1 MNHFVFVCPHA
12 SSELHVHGAPPPL
25 ATVLVR
31 RRPKTTITDVTI
43 ADQSGAVLVS
53 IAGMAFEE
61 LESCGRGWPADDTS
75 RMVHQV
81 AWHPLPDG
89 HREPPSGVVLVGGDG
104 DGVDCAIRDLV
115 AAGVPLPGVRG
126 PW

>member
-1 MNHFVFVCPHA
+1 MPA
-12 SSELHVHGAPPPL
+12 RIERLHVHGAPPPV

-61 LESCGRGWPADDTS
+61 LESCGRGWSADDTS

-81 AWHPLPDG
+81 AWHPVSG
-89 HREPPSGVVLVGGDG
+89 RPP
-104 DGVDCAIRDLV
+104 
-115 AAGVPLPGVRG
+115 
-126 PW
+126 